1 MANNAHQNVDMRRE
15 GKCIWPFCCATAPWL
30 NVLYQRINSTPTKVL
45 LSQRPQC
52 LWKNQSFQSFPQL
65 WDRLI
70 SCGSLFIQGHQ
81 VRLWLPWILQSY
93 PSFLHLIFDS
103 VSFELQFGPSSFLL
117 HKKFPYKEQIMWSVN
132 PWFFCADRWCRIIQI
147 RDSLFAKS
155 LQAKCSLTFF
165 QIKRHCLNTFNPSYH
180 ISDIWDTKLLTDI
193 LLAKCKTFVY
203 KM

>member
-1 MANNAHQNVDMRRE
+1 MPLKELILSILPSTGWYLAVHSFFKGTKYVCGCREYCKAIQVSYISFLIVLVLNYNLGQVHFYCIQNFHIKNKLC
-15 GKCIWPFCCATAPWL
+15 G
-30 NVLYQRINSTPTKVL
+30 QRIHDFV
-45 LSQRPQC
+45 
-52 LWKNQSFQSFPQL
+52 
-65 WDRLI
+65 
-70 SCGSLFIQGHQ
+70 
-81 VRLWLPWILQSY
+81 
-93 PSFLHLIFDS
+93 
-103 VSFELQFGPSSFLL
+103 
-117 HKKFPYKEQIMWSVN
+117 
-132 PWFFCADRWCRIIQI
+132 CADRWRRIIQI